1 MADIHYVIVG
11 GGLAGSLIALAVG
24 KTRHARVTLVEQ
36 DGALAGNHTW
46 SFHDDD
52 LDEGGHQLVGEL
64 VSHRWPRYRVKFP
77 GYTRAIESG
86 YATISSSRFAAVM
99 SRQLAACGV
108 DVRFIAPATEL
119 GAVHVR
125 LGDGAVLRG
134 DVVIDARGPDRPRPG
149 ARAGYQK
156 FVGLEIELG
165 ADVSLPWDAPLL
177 MDATVPQEGG
187 FRFIYVLP
195 FSKRRVLIEDTVY
208 ADDPRLDTRASER
221 TIVEY
226 AERAGVRVG
235 HVIRRETGVLPLPIQ
250 DDRPADAGA
259 EGPLLVGY
267 RGGFFHPATGYSLAL
282 SVRVARAI
290 AETRTGAEARAAVAA
305 LARALEP
312 QQRFGRLLNRLAFEG
327 LPAAVRRNAFE
338 RFYRLPASTIARFY
352 ASRSTVTDRARILL
366 GRPPA
371 GISWRGLFGARLSR
385 PPQEELS

>member
-1 MADIHYVIVG
+1 MAANHYVIVG

-24 KTRHARVTLVEQ
+24 QTRRVRVTLVEQ

-52 LDEGGHQLVGEL
+52 LDGEGHRLVSDL
-64 VSHRWPRYRVKFP
+64 VSHRWPRYRVRFP

-86 YATISSSRFAAVM
+86 YATISSARFASVM
-99 SRQLAACGV
+99 YEQLAACGV
-108 DVRFIAPATEL
+108 DVRLIAPVSEI
-119 GAVHVR
+119 GAAHVR
-125 LGDGAVLRG
+125 LDDGSVLLGDM
-134 DVVIDARGPDRPRPG
+134 VIDARGPERLQPG

-156 FVGLEIELG
+156 FVGLEVQLAAG
-165 ADVSLPWDAPLL
+165 ARAPWDAPLL

-195 FSKRRVLIEDTVY
+195 FSQQRVLIEDT
-208 ADDPRLDTRASER
+208 
-221 TIVEY
+221 IY
-226 AERAGVRVG
+226 AEDPALDAAAGERAILDYAARAGVKVE
-235 HVIRRETGVLPLPIQ
+235 HVVRRETGVLPLPIEDRGTPD
-250 DDRPADAGA
+250 DDRD
-259 EGPLLVGY
+259 GPLVVGY

-290 AETRTGAEARAAVAA
+290 AEARTGCEARASMAA

-327 LPAAVRRNAFE
+327 LPAAARRNAVE
-338 RFYRLPASTIARFY
+338 RGYRLPAPTSARVY
-352 ASRSTVTDRARILL
+352 ASRSTVTDRARGLL

-371 GISWRGLFGARLSR
+371 GISWRGLIGARANR
-385 PPQEELS
+385 PQRELS